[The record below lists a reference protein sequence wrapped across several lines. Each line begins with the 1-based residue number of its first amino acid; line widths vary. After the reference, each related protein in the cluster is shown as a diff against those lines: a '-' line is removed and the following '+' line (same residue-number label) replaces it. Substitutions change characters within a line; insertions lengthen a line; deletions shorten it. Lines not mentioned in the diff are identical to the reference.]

1 MVGNKGLEPLRYRH
15 QSLNLACLPI
25 PPIPHVRRPSSAF
38 RTFLHNDSHR
48 CLPTFV
54 PSCTTTKRRIISFL
68 FYKLL
73 TNSLATQEGF
83 EPSRYCYQR
92 LLRPSCMPFHHQALL
107 ICRSIFLIIF
117 LLSFPLELSLA
128 LRIFSSSILFIF
140 QRLLTY
146 ILVCIR

>member
-15 QSLNLACLPI
+15 QILNLACLPI
-25 PPIPHVRRPSSAF
+25 PPIPHVRQPSSSAF
-38 RTFLHNDSHR
+38 RTFLHNDNR
-48 CLPTFV
+48 RRLPTFV

-92 LLRPSCMPFHHQALL
+92 ILSPPRIPIPPLSL
-107 ICRSIFLIIF
+107 IDLSVYLSNYILII
-117 LLSFPLELSLA
+117 LPIRTKL
-128 LRIFSSSILFIF
+128 SSSNF
-140 QRLLTY
+140 
-146 ILVCIR
+146 

>member
-15 QSLNLACLPI
+15 QILNLACLPI

-38 RTFLHNDSHR
+38 RTFLHNDNHR
-48 CLPTFV
+48 RLPTFV

-73 TNSLATQEGF
+73 TNSLAAQEGF

-92 LLRPSCMPFHHQALL
+92 ILSPPRMP
-107 ICRSIFLIIF
+107 I
-117 LLSFPLELSLA
+117 PPLSLID
-128 LRIFSSSILFIF
+128 LSVYLSNYILIVFSIRTKLSSSDF
-140 QRLLTY
+140 
-146 ILVCIR
+146 

>member
-15 QSLNLACLPI
+15 QILNLACLPI

-38 RTFLHNDSHR
+38 RTFLHNDNHR
-48 CLPTFV
+48 RIPTFV

-92 LLRPSCMPFHHQALL
+92 ILNPPRMP
-107 ICRSIFLIIF
+107 I
-117 LLSFPLELSLA
+117 PPLSLID
-128 LRIFSSSILFIF
+128 LSVYLSNYILIVFSIRTKLSSSDF
-140 QRLLTY
+140 
-146 ILVCIR
+146 

>member
-15 QSLNLACLPI
+15 QILNLACLPI

-38 RTFLHNDSHR
+38 RTFLHNDNHR
-48 CLPTFV
+48 RLPTFV

-92 LLRPSCMPFHHQALL
+92 NLNPARLPIP
-107 ICRSIFLIIF
+107 
-117 LLSFPLELSLA
+117 PLSLID
-128 LRIFSSSILFIF
+128 LSIYLSNYILIVLPIRTKLSSSDF
-140 QRLLTY
+140 
-146 ILVCIR
+146 